1 MADSPPGTTVIYG
14 AREQAII
21 GDSMAVG
28 DIHGDGYADMFVGVP
43 GDEGPLDRFFSGGIA
58 IIAGGPDL
66 PAEIDLWAPQ
76 VPVVWVQAPEPL
88 DFAAYWSAS
97 GDLDGDGRI
106 DAIPNGMAG
115 DGPANRRDNTGEAH
129 VVSGLALAQYLPGEA
144 VTAVGEAAVVP
155 GGAQLYPAYPNPFN
169 ASVRIP
175 YSLAHSGRYALDIY
189 TVGRQRIRRLA
200 GGESRAGHYE
210 AVWDGRDAVG
220 GKWRLDYMLRLAIG
234 AEYETK
240 RLTLVK

>member
-1 MADSPPGTTVIYG
+1 MADSPPVTTVIYG
-14 AREQAII
+14 EREQAII
-21 GDSMAVG
+21 GDSMAAG
-28 DIHGDGYADMFVGVP
+28 DNYGDGYADMFVGVP

-76 VPVVWVQAPEPL
+76 VPVVWVHAPDPL

-129 VVSGLALAQYLPGEA
+129 VVSGLALAQYLPG
-144 VTAVGEAAVVP
+144 
-155 GGAQLYPAYPNPFN
+155 
-169 ASVRIP
+169 
-175 YSLAHSGRYALDIY
+175 
-189 TVGRQRIRRLA
+189 
-200 GGESRAGHYE
+200 
-210 AVWDGRDAVG
+210 
-220 GKWRLDYMLRLAIG
+220 
-234 AEYETK
+234 
-240 RLTLVK
+240 

>member
-1 MADSPPGTTVIYG
+1 MRCRLGVWMASGDVDGDGSADVVISAAALGTLRNAYDRQGGAGAGPDNSRTNSGEMYVVFRRFERPVHIDLSGDPPAALLVIYG
-14 AREQAII
+14 AEGGGSSPDRLGEEVVLA
-21 GDSMAVG
+21 DVN
-28 DIHGDGYADMFVGVP
+28 GDGYADMFVGVP

-76 VPVVWVQAPEPL
+76 VPVVWVKAPDPL
-88 DFAAYWSAS
+88 DFAAYWSAI

-115 DGPANRRDNTGEAH
+115 DGPANRRDGTGEAH

-155 GGAQLYPAYPNPFN
+155 GGRAVVSRLSQ
-169 ASVRIP
+169 
-175 YSLAHSGRYALDIY
+175 SL
-189 TVGRQRIRRLA
+189 
-200 GGESRAGHYE
+200 
-210 AVWDGRDAVG
+210 
-220 GKWRLDYMLRLAIG
+220 
-234 AEYETK
+234 
-240 RLTLVK
+240 